1 MIKPNELLSILV
13 LFIVNIAKIHM
24 GCFSHVFISEIRA
37 NQKIKTME
45 QKTNSTTIN
54 QLLTKED
61 LVEFRKNVVADI
73 RELIIKSVEKPTWIK
88 SGEARQLLK
97 ISRSTLQLMRING
110 TISFT
115 KLGNIFYYNYED
127 INKMMNKSK

>member
-1 MIKPNELLSILV
+1 MT
-13 LFIVNIAKIHM
+13 H
-24 GCFSHVFISEIRA
+24 
-37 NQKIKTME
+37 Q
-45 QKTNSTTIN
+45 TNSTTVN

-73 RELIIKSVEKPTWIK
+73 QELIIKNTEKPTWLK

-97 ISRSTLQLMRING
+97 ISRSTLQLLRING

-127 INKMMNKSK
+127 INKIMNKSR

>member
-1 MIKPNELLSILV
+1 
-13 LFIVNIAKIHM
+13 M

-110 TISFT
+110 AISFT